1 MPETPHTHHAPVWDP
16 ERFARVL
23 REEEPRL
30 VAYARSHAGHGWR
43 AEDLVADA
51 AFRVWRRL
59 AVGQEVA
66 DLAAELSSSVRN
78 LVASFAMTANGRSGS
93 EYGPPV
99 ARTGQLVEVL
109 RGMPERQVKAVWLVE
124 VEGLPLTTVG
134 RRLGTHRNAAAVLL
148 HRARETMRQAFLS
161 AQPGGPSAQACGE
174 HWRRMPAHVRG
185 ADTREVAGQLREHT
199 QSCGD
204 CQRRLARLVAVDGGL
219 PALVG
224 PALVTLF
231 VHGQAAYLTHLAV
244 AGARGASTPSPES
257 VTTGDGGSVTPFRF
271 VRRLADR
278 AFGSSTTAI
287 VGVALAS
294 AVATTGT
301 LGAAAGD
308 ERQWL
313 SESGGPT
320 ASGAVRP

>member
-16 ERFARVL
+16 ERFAHVL
-23 REEEPRL
+23 REEEPCL

-59 AVGQEVA
+59 VVGQEVT

-78 LVASFAMTANGRSGS
+78 LVASFAMTATGRSGC
-93 EYGPPV
+93 EPRV
-99 ARTGQLVEVL
+99 AQVGQLAKVL

-124 VEGLPLTTVG
+124 VEGLPLATVG

-161 AQPGGPSAQACGE
+161 AQPGGPSVQECGE

-185 ADTREVAGQLREHT
+185 VDAREAAGQLREHA
-199 QSCGD
+199 QGCSD
-204 CQRRLARLVAVDGGL
+204 CQHRLAQLVAVDGRL
-219 PALVG
+219 PALTG

-231 VHGQAAYLTHLAV
+231 VHGQAAHLAHLAGV
-244 AGARGASTPSPES
+244 GARGASTPTPEP
-257 VTTGDGGSVTPFRF
+257 VTTRDGGRVTPFRF

-278 AFGSSTTAI
+278 AFGPSTTAI
-287 VGVALAS
+287 VGISLVS
-294 AVATTGT
+294 AVATTGAF
-301 LGAAAGD
+301 GAGAGD
-308 ERQWL
+308 ERQQP
-313 SESGGPT
+313 SEPGG
-320 ASGAVRP
+320 SDAVRP